1 MNFALYGEDFGS
13 YPFRLGLID
22 SENGGL
28 LTFFSGQLVSRPFKI
43 GLYDQEGQL
52 ITSDSHSEGIVYSKD
67 IKVQISGN
75 NKLIAKNGVFE
86 FKDLYL

>member
-1 MNFALYGEDFGS
+1 M
-13 YPFRLGLID
+13 
-22 SENGGL
+22 
-28 LTFFSGQLVSRPFKI
+28 FFSGQLVSRPLKI

-52 ITSDSHSEGIVYSKD
+52 ITSDSYSEGIVYSKD